1 MGKSGLDQILWRE
14 YGVSGIRRFNQFS
27 FLIKTKVGRYMA
39 GPIRVLQITDCIMHY
54 SGVAAVIMNYYRHI
68 DLERVI
74 FDFMVFGPVDEY
86 LRQEIEGK
94 GSKIYMMPEFC
105 VKNTVRNKK
114 LIEDFFQDHGKEYKI
129 VHGHTPNAAAY
140 YLLIAKKY
148 GVPIRIVHSH
158 NSRGADSTIKRVR
171 NRIMSRVA
179 IASAT
184 DRFACSKVAAEY
196 LYGDENAFI
205 INNGIDLDEY
215 TFSPD
220 IRTNVRNR
228 FKIDDDAILVGHVGR
243 MVPQKNQGFI
253 VDMADK
259 LRESDIHFKIILIG
273 DGPLKS
279 DIESKIQSK
288 NLNDYFIFTGV
299 VDNTKP
305 FYQAMD
311 AFVLPSLYEGL
322 PVVGVEAQAS
332 GLPTLVSTNV
342 TPETLMADNIQVME
356 IDDAGK
362 WAQWI
367 IDNSGN
373 RMDNRSKLVEAGF
386 DISKNA
392 ECLEDMYRQLL
403 TLKGLL

>member
-1 MGKSGLDQILWRE
+1 
-14 YGVSGIRRFNQFS
+14 
-27 FLIKTKVGRYMA
+27 MA
-39 GPIRVLQITDCIMHY
+39 EPIRVLQITDCIMHY

-74 FDFMVFGPVDEY
+74 FDFMVFGPVDED
-86 LRQEIEGK
+86 LRREIEGN

-105 VKNTVRNKK
+105 GKNSVRNKK
-114 LIEDFFQDHGKEYKI
+114 LIEEFFHNHATEYKI

-140 YLLIAKKY
+140 YLPIAKKY
-148 GVPIRIVHSH
+148 GVPIRIIHSH

-171 NRIMSRVA
+171 NRTMSRVA

-184 DRFACSKVAAEY
+184 DRFACSKVAADY
-196 LYGDENAFI
+196 LYGDEDAFI

-228 FKIDDDAILVGHVGR
+228 FKIYDDTILVGHVGR
-243 MVPQKNQGFI
+243 MVPQKNHGFI
-253 VDMADK
+253 VDIADK

-342 TPETLMADNIQVME
+342 TPETLIADNIQALE

-373 RMDNRSKLVEAGF
+373 RMDNRSMLVEAGF